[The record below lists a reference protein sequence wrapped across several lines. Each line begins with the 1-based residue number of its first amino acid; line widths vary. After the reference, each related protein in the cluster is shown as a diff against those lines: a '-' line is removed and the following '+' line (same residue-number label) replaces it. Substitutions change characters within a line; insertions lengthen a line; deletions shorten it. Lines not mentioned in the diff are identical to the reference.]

1 MGKYLT
7 HEAVAEGV
15 FNDDFCSATSSLV
28 AWQADLLN
36 SPQVLHLL
44 CDRLSNDFL
53 ATPVKFRKPWNFQQ
67 VEPWNIFQS
76 THTRPYPNSTH
87 VLMLSGTDL
96 AR

>member
-1 MGKYLT
+1 MGKFLT

-15 FNDDFCSATSSLV
+15 FNDDFCSATSSML

-53 ATPVKFRKPWNFQQ
+53 CTPVKFRKPWNFQQ
-67 VEPWNIFQS
+67 VEPWIFFPS
-76 THTRPYPNSTH
+76 TDIHPHLYF
-87 VLMLSGTDL
+87 
-96 AR
+96 